1 VIAAALASSVSF
13 FLISNF
19 DVWIATNLYPKNLAG
34 LITSYTL
41 ALPFFRNAL
50 EGDLLFT
57 AAMFASPL
65 LVRHVSGA
73 FAKHDHTA
81 AA

>member
-1 VIAAALASSVSF
+1 MGLLHSAFKCRLAPEVSVELGKAKS
-13 FLISNF
+13 LG
-19 DVWIATNLYPKNLAG
+19 G
-34 LITSYTL
+34 LITCYTL

-57 AAMFASPL
+57 AAMFATPL
-65 LVRHVSGA
+65 LTRFLADA